1 MAFFLR
7 VLFFLLLAG
16 FVVGD
21 IFFFSI
27 FGGDYE
33 YFRENSKTQAGIQI

>member
-7 VLFFLLLAG
+7 VLFFLLLVN

-21 IFFFSI
+21 ISFFSI

-33 YFRENSKTQAGIQI
+33 NFRENPKTQAGIQI